1 MVENIKKQLDEG
13 KVVCAVL
20 IDLSK
25 AFDCLPHKL
34 LISTFRAYG
43 ISVSACDVITSY
55 LRDRKQRVKIGT
67 TKTNWMSVKK
77 GAAQGSLFGPFS
89 YNVFTNDV
97 FMILDE
103 CVDVYNYA
111 DDNTLICSGYDYNTV
126 KQNVLENVNKMIK
139 WFEQN
144 NMKVNPD
151 KFQCIVFGN
160 VETVGTFEI
169 HGNNVIPE
177 EHVKL

>member
-34 LISTFRAYG
+34 LISKFRAYG

-67 TKTNWMSVKK
+67 TKTDWMSVKK
-77 GAAQGSLFGPFS
+77 GAAQGSLFRPFS
-89 YNVFTNDV
+89 
-97 FMILDE
+97 
-103 CVDVYNYA
+103 
-111 DDNTLICSGYDYNTV
+111 
-126 KQNVLENVNKMIK
+126 
-139 WFEQN
+139 
-144 NMKVNPD
+144 
-151 KFQCIVFGN
+151 
-160 VETVGTFEI
+160 
-169 HGNNVIPE
+169 
-177 EHVKL
+177 